1 MHHFGHGNR
10 NGGQAQITKSL
21 AKLEQ
26 YPAAFCQIDN
36 AKLIGDL
43 RRVLE
48 DAALERIEIQMTG
61 ES

>member
-1 MHHFGHGNR
+1 MHHLGSGNR
-10 NGGQAQITKSL
+10 NGAQAQITKSL

-43 RRVLE
+43 RQVLE
-48 DAALERIEIQMTG
+48 GASVEPFTIRQV
-61 ES
+61 

>member
-43 RRVLE
+43 RRLLE
-48 DAALERIEIQMTG
+48 VGGMERIEIQITA